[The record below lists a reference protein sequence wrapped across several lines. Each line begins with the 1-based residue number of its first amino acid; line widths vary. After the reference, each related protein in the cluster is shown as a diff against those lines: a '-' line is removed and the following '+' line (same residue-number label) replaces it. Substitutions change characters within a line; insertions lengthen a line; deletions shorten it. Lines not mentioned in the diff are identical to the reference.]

1 MLKSKHFMFLIL
13 AVGMVSIITYPS
25 IFIATGGRNTWIFT
39 TIASILVLIFV
50 FIIFNTGK
58 RTKNYDF
65 VEICHSILGKFLG
78 RIYLFLFS
86 ILLILTLVENASVNS
101 SAIHSNL
108 FLETPVWYALAIFVI
123 AGFLIGKNNFSTIV
137 SIVLVSVTLS
147 IIALI
152 ILFLLTHRY
161 KDFRHLLPILQN
173 KYNIDYVY
181 CTLAQLG
188 SLSSF
193 VLVLP
198 IVSKVADK
206 ENLKKHSLI
215 TLAAIS
221 VIVIWAMIGVLTTFG
236 PIRGENIYYP
246 IFLQA
251 QRISYG
257 GFIENGE
264 LLLLLFST
272 LISMCKYILC
282 ICSLIVLWKIKNKKW
297 FVFYLS
303 IVIYILSY
311 FSANNIY
318 ILFDLL
324 KYYQYAL
331 LILLFIVP
339 LLIYICYGIR
349 YKDKKI

>member
-1 MLKSKHFMFLIL
+1 MLKSKHFTFLIL
-13 AVGMVSIITYPS
+13 AVGMVSIVTYPS
-25 IFIATGGRNTWIFT
+25 LFIAKGGRNTWIFT
-39 TIASILVLIFV
+39 TIACILVFIYG
-50 FIIFNTGK
+50 FIIFNTGS

-86 ILLILTLVENASVNS
+86 ILLILTLVEDASVNS
-101 SAIHSNL
+101 NSIHSNL
-108 FLETPVWYALAIFVI
+108 FLETPVWYALAIFII
-123 AGFLIGKNNFSTIV
+123 AGFLIGKNNFSTIM

-161 KDFRHLLPILQN
+161 KDFRQLLPILQN
-173 KYNIDYVY
+173 KYDVNYVY
-181 CTLAQLG
+181 CTLEQLG

-193 VLVLP
+193 VLLLP

-215 TLAAIS
+215 TFAVVS
-221 VIVIWAMIGVLTTFG
+221 VIVIWAMIGVLATFG
-236 PIRGENIYYP
+236 PIRGQNIYYP

-272 LISMCKYILC
+272 LICMCKYILC
-282 ICSLIVLWKIKNKKW
+282 ICSLIILWKIKNKKW

-311 FSANNIY
+311 LSANNIY

-331 LILLFIVP
+331 LILLFAIP

-349 YKDKKI
+349 FKNKKI